1 MILEFEKPVR
11 ELEARIAELHRLAGS
26 HEGLHGEISRLED
39 ALDAAKRRIY
49 SNLTPYQRVQVA
61 RHPDRPNFAS
71 YRAALAEDFYELSGD
86 RLGADDPAVRG
97 GLAKIVSHSVVLL
110 GHDKG
115 EDVNSRVKTN
125 FGMAHPEGYRKAGR
139 LYGLAER
146 LELPIV
152 SLIDTPGAAP
162 ARGAEERGQAWAISA
177 GLMALA
183 RVPVPVVAV
192 VVGEGGSGGALAMC
206 LADHVVM
213 LENSYLSVIAPEAC
227 ASIIFRDQ
235 KRAPEAAEAMKLT
248 ARDLLAHGIVD
259 EVLPEPLGGAHNEP
273 EAAVEAV
280 VHAVEAALA
289 RLSKLEPQE
298 IVKGRHERYRRIGTH
313 VSEGEMAGTASPGE

>member
-1 MILEFEKPVR
+1 VILEFEKPVR

-97 GLAKIVSHSVVLL
+97 GLAKIVSRSVVLL

-259 EVLPEPLGGAHNEP
+259 EVLSEPLGGAHNEP

>member
-1 MILEFEKPVR
+1 VILEFEKPVR

-97 GLAKIVSHSVVLL
+97 GLAKIVSRSVVLL

-313 VSEGEMAGTASPGE
+313 VSEGEMAGTRSPSE

>member
-97 GLAKIVSHSVVLL
+97 GLAKIGSHSVVLL

-313 VSEGEMAGTASPGE
+313 VSEGEMAGTRGPGE